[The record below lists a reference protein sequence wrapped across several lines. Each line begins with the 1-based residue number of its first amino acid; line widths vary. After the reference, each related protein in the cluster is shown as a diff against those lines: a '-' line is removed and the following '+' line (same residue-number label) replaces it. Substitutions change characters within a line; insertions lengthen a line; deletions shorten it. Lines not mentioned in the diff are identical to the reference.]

1 MNETKIYRFKFSNS
15 FSQKLEQFT
24 RIHKF
29 DKSKDFKEAWNEWK
43 DDNNKLID
51 DELEYL
57 ESKGYKGNIYEKI
70 YKSVRYYH
78 KNKSDKKE
86 EINRKPYIGL
96 NKMILKEMDM
106 QILIHLRSYSKPSEG
121 FQDYME
127 NLEKETLDNE
137 VKNLKNNGYNTK
149 EELLTKFKKTY
160 KNRYFRQTHKSL

>member
-1 MNETKIYRFKFSNS
+1 
-15 FSQKLEQFT
+15 
-24 RIHKF
+24 
-29 DKSKDFKEAWNEWK
+29 
-43 DDNNKLID
+43 
-51 DELEYL
+51 
-57 ESKGYKGNIYEKI
+57 
-70 YKSVRYYH
+70 
-78 KNKSDKKE
+78 
-86 EINRKPYIGL
+86 
-96 NKMILKEMDM
+96 MDM